1 MKFRFL
7 ILIVS
12 LVLFGTALYSQD
24 VVKSTV
30 IEKVDGKDYYI
41 HTVKKGESI
50 WKLALAYS
58 VTAEDITSNNPGSYR
73 KIKPGQMLKI
83 PVKKGQSNATSAT
96 TSHVVEKGENL
107 YGIAKTYSVTV
118 DDIKKV
124 NPGISENIKPGQTI
138 LIPVKNATGN
148 KNKNNNDSISTDYN
162 ATNYNCNNP
171 KLLDS
176 YNIALMIPFY
186 LNDISQI
193 HPDDQDIKEKD
204 ASDYTSFTYVQFYE
218 GILLAIDSLKKKG
231 FSAKVYVYDVDEDS
245 ASTAMIL
252 EKPELAKMHLII
264 GPFFEGSLKIVAK
277 FAQKHNIKI
286 VDPVSTD
293 EEILKDNTSL
303 FEVSPS
309 ISMQLIQLAAW
320 IVGRY
325 PTSQVV
331 VVNNNEDNEKQY
343 ISVFKSALK
352 EQLKIA
358 GVKDTSIKEAI
369 YDQSGLTGI
378 TRYFRSTDTNI
389 VVTLSNNEIFVTNY
403 VSKLNEIY
411 DKYKMIVIGL
421 PGWKNY
427 DNIET
432 EYLQNINLH
441 MFSSSFIDYTKDN
454 VKNFIYA
461 FRDLY
466 KTEPDKYAFQ
476 GYDVAMF
483 FFTALSNYGLNFDKC
498 IDKVGGSYLQNNY
511 KFVKTGNK
519 DGFDNSYLNIYR
531 YEDYRLLDVRTH
543 PHIKE
548 KEKPKDK
555 KKK

>member
-1 MKFRFL
+1 MKLRLLTLIFSFVFL
-7 ILIVS
+7 S
-12 LVLFGTALYSQD
+12 TLVYAQD

-50 WKLALAYS
+50 WKIALAYS
-58 VTAEDITSNNPGSYR
+58 VTADDITANNPGSEK
-73 KIKPGQMLKI
+73 KIKPEQKLKI
-83 PVKKGQSNATSAT
+83 PVKTGQPNITNT
-96 TSHVVEKGENL
+96 TINHVVEKGESL
-107 YGIAKTYSVTV
+107 YNIAKKYSITV
-118 DDIKKV
+118 EEIAKA
-124 NPGISENIKPGQTI
+124 NPGLSENIKPGQTI
-138 LIPVKNATGN
+138 LIPVKSSGDKN
-148 KNKNNNDSISTDYN
+148 KNKSDSLASVEE
-162 ATNYNCNNP
+162 ATKYNCNNP

-186 LNDISQI
+186 LNNIYQI
-193 HPDDQDIKEKD
+193 NPDDPDIKEKD
-204 ASDYTSFTYVQFYE
+204 AGDYTSFTYIQYYE
-218 GILLAIDSLKKKG
+218 GILIAIDSLKKKG
-231 FSAKVYVYDVDEDS
+231 FSAKIYVYDVDEDS
-245 ASTAMIL
+245 ATTAKLL

-264 GPFFEGSLKIVAK
+264 GLFFEGSLKIVAK

-293 EEILKDNTSL
+293 DCALKGNTNL
-303 FEVSPS
+303 FEASPS
-309 ISMQLIQLAAW
+309 VSMQLQQLAKW

-325 PTSQVV
+325 PSSPIVV
-331 VVNNNEDNEKQY
+331 VHNNKDNEKEY
-343 ISVFKSALK
+343 LTIFKSALK
-352 EQLKIA
+352 EQFKLA
-358 GVKDTSIKEAI
+358 GIKDTSIKEAM
-369 YDQSGLTGI
+369 YNQSGLSGI
-378 TRYFRSTDTNI
+378 TKYFNNTDTNV
-389 VVTLSNNEIFVTNY
+389 VVTLSNSEIFVTNY

-454 VKNFIYA
+454 VKNFIYD
-461 FRDLY
+461 FRDKY

-483 FFTALSNYGLNFDKC
+483 FFTALYNFGVNFDKC
-498 IDKVGGSYLQNNY
+498 IDKVGGSYLQSNY
-511 KFVKTGNK
+511 KFIKTGEK
-519 DGFDNSYLNIYR
+519 DGYDNSYLNIYR
-531 YEDYRLLDVRTH
+531 YEDYNLVDVREH

-548 KEKPKDK
+548 KEKEK